1 MLLDT
6 GNRVMPSAEVG
17 MGGDPE
23 KLKLKAS
30 SLPSRSSSP
39 KRRQRRLLGSEKE
52 GNVYWRVIAGET
64 EAQGG
69 QKTSPRSGCD
79 WMSPDPGSPSP
90 RLIPLEHLVLPLL
103 LSVTQLLQGVG
114 GGGLEK
120 KHLLGGFVSRHRDSG
135 DNSPPPGPMGI
146 WLSPE

>member
-1 MLLDT
+1 
-6 GNRVMPSAEVG
+6 MPSAEVG

-52 GNVYWRVIAGET
+52 GSVYWRVIAGET

-69 QKTSPRSGCD
+69 QKDISEV
-79 WMSPDPGSPSP
+79 
-90 RLIPLEHLVLPLL
+90 RLRLDETRPWEP
-103 LSVTQLLQGVG
+103 
-114 GGGLEK
+114 
-120 KHLLGGFVSRHRDSG
+120 VS
-135 DNSPPPGPMGI
+135 
-146 WLSPE
+146 